1 MSQMNV
7 YTRQMV
13 ADETGIEEWVPYS
26 QVQEMQGRIVQ
37 LTRQVEKL
45 NQELGR

>member
-13 ADETGIEEWVPYS
+13 ADTTEIEAWVPYE
-26 QVQEMQGRIVQ
+26 QVQEMQGRIV
-37 LTRQVEKL
+37 
-45 NQELGR
+45 ELERKVKALEPK